1 MEIRILNPDADL
13 NWRISDELWARI
25 EPLLPP
31 GKPHRFKG
39 HNPAVSPRKALDAI
53 FFVLRTGCQ
62 WNALNVT
69 GICHSSS
76 AHRAFQKWVKAGVFA
91 EMWRQGLMEYDD
103 LKGIDWEWLAM
114 DGEMNK
120 APLGGEKN
128 RAESDGSRQTRG
140 EALGVGRRQR
150 YPLGYRDRRR

>member
-1 MEIRILNPDADL
+1 M
-13 NWRISDELWARI
+13 
-25 EPLLPP
+25 
-31 GKPHRFKG
+31 
-39 HNPAVSPRKALDAI
+39 DAI

-62 WNALNVT
+62 WNALNAT

-76 AHRAFQKWVKAGVFA
+76 AHRAFQKWVNAGVFA
-91 EMWRQGLMEYDD
+91 EMWRLGLLEYDD

-140 EALGVGRRQR
+140 EALGSIRRQR
-150 YPLGYRDRRR
+150 YSLGNRDRRRKPA